1 MRDAEVMEDAIA
13 RNLTL
18 AEEARHFANLYAY
31 TAQLQIKR
39 MSQGP
44 SDEFPLS
51 WFVDF
56 EFLLVSLRKLRRS
69 AQLLHRIPSC
79 QSDME
84 IALNAFD
91 AALPWLADLRNASE
105 HFDEH
110 LEGKDRGKNLVSSY
124 PSQFST
130 LLGIDGG
137 VEWLGKPV
145 KFNACLDAAHGLF
158 DAVRTAHRRLAGL
171 AP

>member
-1 MRDAEVMEDAIA
+1 MEHANV

-18 AEEARHFANLYAY
+18 ADEAHHFANLYVHAVR
-31 TAQLQIKR
+31 LQIKR
-39 MSQGP
+39 MSQDP

-56 EFLLVSLRKLRRS
+56 EFLLISLRKLRRS
-69 AQLLHRIPSC
+69 AQLVQRIPSC
-79 QSDME
+79 ESEMK

-91 AALPWLADLRNASE
+91 EALPWLADLRNASE

-110 LEGKDRGKNLVSSY
+110 LEGKDRDKNLVSSY

-130 LLGIDGG
+130 LLGIEGG
-137 VEWLGKPV
+137 VEWLGKKV
-145 KFNACLDAAHGLF
+145 IFDTCLDAAGALF
-158 DAVRTAHRRLAGL
+158 SAVRTAHRGL
-171 AP
+171 ADLPS